1 MRKIK
6 VDLQCSVPSWHFCN
20 LDGFTADGRYSKETC
35 RFCVSTKQ
43 GHRCLLY
50 DESLTTDSHFVHK
63 TAECIEAA
71 ASGTA
76 TAHDAPVVSP
86 KLIAKEAIK
95 DYIKLVNDLTKQ
107 GYPRGLA
114 EKIALQDVTGG

>member
-1 MRKIK
+1 MRKIN

-35 RFCVSTKQ
+35 RFCISTKQ

-50 DESLTTDSHFVHK
+50 DTSLTVDSHFVHK

-71 ASGTA
+71 ASGKA
-76 TAHDAPVVSP
+76 TAHDASAVSP
-86 KLIAKEAIK
+86 KLIANEAIK
-95 DYIKLVNDLTKQ
+95 EYTKLVASLTKQ
-107 GYPRGLA
+107 GYPRSLA
-114 EKIALQDVTGG
+114 EKIAIQDITGG

>member
-35 RFCVSTKQ
+35 RFCVTTKQ
-43 GHRCLLY
+43 GRRCLLY

-63 TAECIEAA
+63 TSACIEAA
-71 ASGTA
+71 ASGKA
-76 TAHDAPVVSP
+76 TAREMPAVSP
-86 KLIAKEAIK
+86 KLIASEAIK
-95 DYIKLVNDLTKQ
+95 EYTKLVASLTKQ
-107 GYPRGLA
+107 GYPRSLA
-114 EKIALQDVTGG
+114 EKIALQDIIGG